1 MPRRPGLPNLA
12 NGSYNHSMAI
22 YPLDNTIQKYP
33 WGDKVLMPGFMGRS
47 NPGNDPWAELWMGAH
62 PKAPSMALC
71 PDGYRLGLDKLVESD
86 PLGMLGREA
95 EKCFAGKL
103 PFLFKLLS
111 AGMPL
116 SIQAHPSK
124 LKAQRGFAKEQ
135 EAGIPLDA
143 PERNY
148 RDANHKPETVV
159 ALTRFDGI
167 CGFRPIDEIIG
178 NIKLASGTRWRNYA
192 GRLAA
197 DPGRLELSVLFYNMV
212 SLKEQNKATV
222 LNATRIR
229 AERLVQEEAPG
240 SAVAATFGWILKLMD
255 EYPGDI
261 GALAPLLLNLF
272 TLEPGQAL
280 FLAAGEPHA
289 YLGGLA
295 AEIMANS
302 DNVLR
307 GGLTSKHIDIPE
319 LISVLN
325 FDSHPINILKA
336 KPGPDGFS
344 SYPVHCDDFMISRA
358 RPQGSLA
365 VVDRPKSPEILLCTD
380 GQLEISLPPG
390 RQGKAG
396 QAVGLNK
403 GESLFIPASETTYRI
418 EGSGELF
425 KASVPALRRHP
436 ARQ

>member
-1 MPRRPGLPNLA
+1 
-12 NGSYNHSMAI
+12 
-22 YPLDNTIQKYP
+22 
-33 WGDKVLMPGFMGRS
+33 MPGFLGKA
-47 NPGNDPWAELWMGAH
+47 NPLNEPWAELWMGAH
-62 PKAPSMALC
+62 PKSPSMALC
-71 PDGYRLGLDKLVESD
+71 PDGTRLGLDKLVEAD
-86 PLGMLGREA
+86 PQGMIGVSAASR
-95 EKCFAGKL
+95 FAGRL

-116 SIQAHPSK
+116 SIQAHPSR
-124 LKAQRGFAKEQ
+124 LKAQRGYAKEQ

-148 RDANHKPETVV
+148 RDDNHKPETVV

-167 CGFRPIDEIIG
+167 CGFRPIDEIIS
-178 NIKLASGTRWRNYA
+178 NIKLASGARWRNYA
-192 GRLAA
+192 GRLVA

-212 SLKEQNKATV
+212 SMKDQDKAKVLYAARMRGERIVKE
-222 LNATRIR
+222 
-229 AERLVQEEAPG
+229 EPSG
-240 SAVAATFGWILKLMD
+240 STVAATFRWILKLMD

-325 FDSHPINILKA
+325 FDSHPIDILDA
-336 KPGPDGFS
+336 KPSPDGFS
-344 SYPVHCDDFMISRA
+344 SYPVRCEDFMISRA
-358 RPQGSLA
+358 RTKGSL
-365 VVDRPKSPEILLCTD
+365 VVRDRPEGPEILLCTD

-390 RQGKAG
+390 KHDKAG
-396 QAVGLNK
+396 QAAVLKK
-403 GESLFIPASETTYRI
+403 GDSAFIPASETAYVI

-425 KASVPALRRHP
+425 KAAVPASQVSPAPLAPP

>member
-1 MPRRPGLPNLA
+1 
-12 NGSYNHSMAI
+12 MAI

-33 WGDKVLMPGFMGRS
+33 WGDKALMPGFMGRS
-47 NPGNDPWAELWMGAH
+47 NPDKDPWAELWMGAH
-62 PKAPSMALC
+62 PKAPSIALC
-71 PDGYRLGLDKLVESD
+71 PDGSRLGLDRLVESD
-86 PLGMLGREA
+86 PMGMLGRNA
-95 EKCFAGKL
+95 VQCFAGKL
-103 PFLFKLLS
+103 PFLFKVLS

-159 ALTRFDGI
+159 ALTRFSGI
-167 CGFRPIDEIIG
+167 CGFRPIDEIIS
-178 NIKLASGTRWRNYA
+178 NIKLASGARWHNYA

-222 LNATRIR
+222 LNAARLRGERI
-229 AERLVQEEAPG
+229 VQEEAPG
-240 SAVAATFGWILKLMD
+240 SAIAATFGWILKLMD

-325 FDSHPINILKA
+325 FDSHPIDILKA
-336 KPGPDGFS
+336 TPGPDGFS
-344 SYPVHCDDFMISRA
+344 SYPVRCDDFMISRV
-358 RPQGSLA
+358 RPKGRL
-365 VVDRPKSPEILLCTD
+365 VVEDRPERPEILLCTD
-380 GQLEISLPPG
+380 GQMEIGLPPG
-390 RQGKAG
+390 KKEQPR
-396 QAVGLNK
+396 QAVVLKK
-403 GESLFIPASETTYRI
+403 GESLFVPASETNYRI

-425 KASVPALRRHP
+425 RATVPIQQVPQVPSAS
-436 ARQ
+436 Q

>member
-1 MPRRPGLPNLA
+1 
-12 NGSYNHSMAI
+12 
-22 YPLDNTIQKYP
+22 
-33 WGDKVLMPGFMGRS
+33 MPGFLGKA
-47 NPGNDPWAELWMGAH
+47 NPGNEPWAELWMGAH

-71 PDGYRLGLDKLVESD
+71 PDGTRLGLDKLVEGN
-86 PLGMLGREA
+86 PQGLLGVSVANR
-95 EKCFAGKL
+95 FAGKL

-116 SIQAHPSK
+116 SIQAHPSR
-124 LKAQRGFAKEQ
+124 LKAQRGYAKEH

-148 RDANHKPETVV
+148 RDDNHKPETVV
-159 ALTRFDGI
+159 ALTHFDGI
-167 CGFRPIDEIIG
+167 CGFRPIDEIIS
-178 NIKLASGTRWRNYA
+178 NIKLASGARWRNYA

-229 AERLVQEEAPG
+229 GERIVQEEAPG

-325 FDSHPINILKA
+325 FDSHPIDILDA
-336 KPGPDGFS
+336 KPGPEGFS
-344 SYPVHCDDFMISRA
+344 SYPVRCDDFMISRA
-358 RPQGSLA
+358 RIEGGLA
-365 VVDRPKSPEILLCTD
+365 VTNRPEGPEILLCTD
-380 GQLEISLPPG
+380 GQLQISLPPG
-390 RQGKAG
+390 KQGNAG
-396 QAVGLNK
+396 QSIILQK
-403 GESLFIPASETTYRI
+403 GDSVFIPASETAYVI
-418 EGSGELF
+418 EGTGELF
-425 KASVPALRRHP
+425 KATVPAPQIPP
-436 ARQ
+436 APSALSAKPAQQ

>member
-1 MPRRPGLPNLA
+1 
-12 NGSYNHSMAI
+12 MAI
-22 YPLDNTIQKYP
+22 YPLDNTIQKYS
-33 WGDKVLMPGFMGRS
+33 WGDKRFMPEFLGRD
-47 NPGNDPWAELWMGAH
+47 NPGNEPWAELWMGAH
-62 PKAPSMALC
+62 PKAPSIALC
-71 PDGYRLGLDKLVESD
+71 PDGSRLQLDKLIEAD
-86 PLGMLGREA
+86 PSGMLGGNTVEHFEGR
-95 EKCFAGKL
+95 L
-103 PFLFKLLS
+103 PFLFKILS

-116 SIQAHPSK
+116 SIQAHPSR
-124 LKAQRGFAKEQ
+124 LKAQRGYAKEQ

-159 ALTRFDGI
+159 ALTRFDGV
-167 CGFRPIDEIIG
+167 CGFRPLDEIIE
-178 NIKLASGTRWRNYA
+178 NIKLAAGTRWRNYA

-212 SLKEQNKATV
+212 SMKDQDKARV
-222 LNATRIR
+222 LHATRLR
-229 AERLVQEEAPG
+229 GERIVQEEPPN
-240 SAVAATFGWILKLMD
+240 SSRAVTFGWILRLMD

-325 FDSHPINILKA
+325 FDSHPIDVLEA
-336 KPGPDGFS
+336 QPEPDGFS
-344 SYPVHCDDFMISRA
+344 SYPVRCDDFMISRA
-358 RPQGSLA
+358 RPEGTIMVTGRLP
-365 VVDRPKSPEILLCTD
+365 VPEILLCTD
-380 GQLEISLPPG
+380 GTLEIAVPPTARG
-390 RQGKAG
+390 QGE
-396 QAVGLNK
+396 QAVVIRK
-403 GESLFIPASETTYRI
+403 GESLFIPASETAYRI
-418 EGSGELF
+418 SGMGELF
-425 KASVPALRRHP
+425 RAGLP

>member
-1 MPRRPGLPNLA
+1 
-12 NGSYNHSMAI
+12 
-22 YPLDNTIQKYP
+22 
-33 WGDKVLMPGFMGRS
+33 
-47 NPGNDPWAELWMGAH
+47 
-62 PKAPSMALC
+62 
-71 PDGYRLGLDKLVESD
+71 
-86 PLGMLGREA
+86 MLGKDVSKR
-95 EKCFAGKL
+95 FGGKL
-103 PFLFKLLS
+103 PFLFKLLA

-116 SIQAHPSK
+116 SIQAHPSR
-124 LKAQRGFAKEQ
+124 LKAQRGYAKEQ

-167 CGFRPIDEIIG
+167 CGFRPIDEIIS
-178 NIKLASGTRWRNYA
+178 NIKLASGARWRNYV
-192 GRLAA
+192 GRLSA

-212 SLKEQNKATV
+212 SLRDQNKATV
-222 LNATRIR
+222 LNVTRMR
-229 AERLVQEEAPG
+229 GERIVREEAPG
-240 SAVAATFGWILKLMD
+240 SAVSATFSWVLKLMD

-325 FDSHPINILKA
+325 FDSHPIDILEA
-336 KPGPDGFS
+336 RPEQNGFNTF
-344 SYPVHCDDFMISRA
+344 PVRCDDFMISWA
-358 RPQGSLA
+358 RPEGCLA
-365 VVDRPKSPEILLCTD
+365 VADRPAGPEILLCTE
-380 GQLEISLPPG
+380 GKLTLNLPPG
-390 RQGKAG
+390 KRDQEP
-396 QAVGLNK
+396 QAVVLNK
-403 GESLFIPASETTYRI
+403 GDAAFIPASETAYRI
-418 EGSGELF
+418 EGAGALY
-425 KASVPALRRHP
+425 KAAVPAPHLLSKP
-436 ARQ
+436 AASPASSELPAQQ

>member
-1 MPRRPGLPNLA
+1 
-12 NGSYNHSMAI
+12 
-22 YPLDNTIQKYP
+22 
-33 WGDKVLMPGFMGRS
+33 MPGFLGKA
-47 NPGNDPWAELWMGAH
+47 NPGNEPWAELWMGAH
-62 PKAPSMALC
+62 PKAPSLALC
-71 PDGYRLGLDKLVESD
+71 PDGSRLGLDKLIGSD
-86 PLGMLGREA
+86 PQGLLGASTASR
-95 EKCFAGKL
+95 FAGKL

-116 SIQAHPSK
+116 SIQAHPSR

-148 RDANHKPETVV
+148 RDDNHKPETVV
-159 ALTRFDGI
+159 ALTRFHGI
-167 CGFRPIDEIIG
+167 CGFRPIDEIIS
-178 NIKLASGTRWRNYA
+178 NIKLASGARWRNYV
-192 GRLAA
+192 GRLAD

-212 SLKEQNKATV
+212 SMKEQNKATV
-222 LNATRIR
+222 LKATRLRGEHILR
-229 AERLVQEEAPG
+229 EETSSSP
-240 SAVAATFGWILKLMD
+240 VAATFGWVLKLMD

-325 FDSHPINILKA
+325 FDSHPIDTLDA
-336 KPGPDGFS
+336 KPTPDGFS
-344 SYPVHCDDFMISRA
+344 SYPVRCEDFMISRA
-358 RPQGSLA
+358 HIKGSLA
-365 VVDRPKSPEILLCTD
+365 IKDRPEGPEILLCTD
-380 GQLEISLPPG
+380 GKLEISLPQ
-390 RQGKAG
+390 RKQGKAG
-396 QAVGLNK
+396 QSVVLQK
-403 GESLFIPASETTYRI
+403 GDSVFIPASETAYAV
-418 EGSGELF
+418 EGKGELF
-425 KASVPALRRHP
+425 KAAVPAARSPGLQPAPAPAAPP

>member
-1 MPRRPGLPNLA
+1 
-12 NGSYNHSMAI
+12 

-33 WGDKVLMPGFMGRS
+33 WGDKLLMPGFLGKS
-47 NPGNDPWAELWMGAH
+47 NPGNEPWAELWMGAH

-71 PDGYRLGLDKLVESD
+71 PDGSSMGLDKLIEKD
-86 PLGMLGREA
+86 PPGMLGIGAVER
-95 EKCFAGKL
+95 FAGKL
-103 PFLFKLLS
+103 PFLFKVLS

-148 RDANHKPETVV
+148 RDDNHKPETVV
-159 ALTRFDGI
+159 ALTRFDGL
-167 CGFRPIDEIIG
+167 CGFRPIDEIIL
-178 NIKLASGTRWRNYA
+178 NIKLASGARWRNYA

-197 DPGRLELSVLFYNMV
+197 DPGKLELSVLFYNMV
-212 SLKEQNKATV
+212 SLKGQNKAYV
-222 LNATRIR
+222 LKATRLR
-229 AERLVQEEAPG
+229 GERIVQEEPPG
-240 SAVAATFGWILKLMD
+240 SSIATIFNWILKLMD

-325 FDSHPINILKA
+325 FDSHPIGILDA

-344 SYPVHCDDFMISRA
+344 SYPVRCDDFMISRA
-358 RPQGSLA
+358 RPKGSLM
-365 VVDRPKSPEILLCTD
+365 VEDRPESPEILLCTD
-380 GQLEISLPPG
+380 GQLEISLLPG
-390 RQGKAG
+390 KQSKNG
-396 QAVGLNK
+396 QAVVLKK
-403 GESLFIPASETTYRI
+403 GESAFIPASETTYQI
-418 EGSGELF
+418 EGQGELF
-425 KASVPALRRHP
+425 KAAVPAIQILRVPSALP

>member
-1 MPRRPGLPNLA
+1 MP
-12 NGSYNHSMAI
+12 
-22 YPLDNTIQKYP
+22 D
-33 WGDKVLMPGFMGRS
+33 FMGRD
-47 NPGNDPWAELWMGAH
+47 NPANEPWAELWMGAH
-62 PKAPSMALC
+62 PKAPSIALC
-71 PDGYRLGLDKLVESD
+71 PDGSRLRLDELIETD
-86 PLGMLGREA
+86 PAGMLGSTTA
-95 EKCFAGKL
+95 ERFAGKL
-103 PFLFKLLS
+103 PFLFKILS
-111 AGMPL
+111 AGKPL
-116 SIQAHPSK
+116 SIQAHPSR

-167 CGFRPIDEIIG
+167 CGFRPLDEIIE
-178 NIKLASGTRWRNYA
+178 NIKLASGTRWRTYA

-212 SLKEQNKATV
+212 SLKDQNKASV
-222 LNATRIR
+222 LNATRLR
-229 AERLVQEEAPG
+229 GERILQTEAPG
-240 SAVAATFGWILKLMD
+240 SSIAATFKWILKLMD

-307 GGLTSKHIDIPE
+307 GGLTSKYIDIPE

-325 FDSHPINILKA
+325 FDSHPIDILDA
-336 KPGPDGFS
+336 KPGADGFS
-344 SYPVHCDDFMISRA
+344 FYPVRCDDFMISRA
-358 RPQGSLA
+358 RPQGRIA
-365 VVDRPKSPEILLCTD
+365 VTARPPVPEILLCTE
-380 GQLEISLPPG
+380 GEIEVRVPPG
-390 RQGKAG
+390 G
-396 QAVGLNK
+396 QSRPEQVVAIKK
-403 GESLFIPASETTYRI
+403 GESLFIPASETGYQLS
-418 EGSGELF
+418 GKGELF
-425 KASVPALRRHP
+425 RAGLPGK
-436 ARQ
+436 Q